1 MSVNDSLMF
10 SHTGMINSRDSTL
23 NDAVG
28 ADESTRTE
36 MFSVAKSRAKP
47 DETVGMDRLLM
58 PQVYTKNG
66 AGKALWAK
74 KLSKYV
80 SLPE

>member
-1 MSVNDSLMF
+1 
-10 SHTGMINSRDSTL
+10 L

-47 DETVGMDRLLM
+47 EETVGMDRLLM
-58 PQVYTKNG
+58 PQV
-66 AGKALWAK
+66 
-74 KLSKYV
+74 
-80 SLPE
+80 